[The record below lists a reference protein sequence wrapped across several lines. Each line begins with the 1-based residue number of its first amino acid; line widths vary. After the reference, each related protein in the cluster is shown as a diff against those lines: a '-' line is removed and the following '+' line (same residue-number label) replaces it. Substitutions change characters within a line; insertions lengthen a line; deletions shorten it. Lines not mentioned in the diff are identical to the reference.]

1 MIRISIARPLALSL
15 VLGLSVAGLASA
27 AHAGVTYDYE
37 TDVAPHL
44 QTPHAVPGQM
54 QEARAQSASTV
65 AWGGSS
71 AAPSQATGAFTP
83 TNELGQRVDAI
94 GTPFLQD
101 RGMDN

>member
-54 QEARAQSASTV
+54 QDHYSV
-65 AWGGSS
+65 F
-71 AAPSQATGAFTP
+71 PK
-83 TNELGQRVDAI
+83 QRDVLA
-94 GTPFLQD
+94 LS
-101 RGMDN
+101 